1 MHHCPSDA
9 RDLNLGKSVTQLYN
23 KTAVHIEL
31 LPSEESTELLVQKG
45 QLDIRPKLWPKREK
59 SL

>member
-1 MHHCPSDA
+1 MLTISQVHHCPSYA
-9 RDLNLGKSVTQLYN
+9 RELNLNLN
-23 KTAVHIEL
+23 KIAVHIEF

-45 QLDIRPKLWPKREK
+45 QLDIRPKRWPKREK

>member
-1 MHHCPSDA
+1 MHVIWIWASLLHSYTT
-9 RDLNLGKSVTQLYN
+9 KI
-23 KTAVHIEL
+23 AVHVEF

-45 QLDIRPKLWPKREK
+45 QLDIRPKRWPKREK